1 MPPLRGWSSVL
12 FFARSKAAKKAY
24 VVTAISGR
32 KNMADKP
39 RAPWLSIVLTGLL
52 AFVISLIVVA
62 GTIAGYAFM
71 IAFKAQGAPD
81 QAKIEAFATR
91 VVPFLG
97 PTALALLVF
106 LAAWWVVR
114 RAKSTQLW
122 HGVLV
127 GVAAALPTLIFM
139 RRPGLGD
146 MISLVLP
153 PLGGL
158 AGAFLGRAR
167 LSKESTA

>member
-1 MPPLRGWSSVL
+1 
-12 FFARSKAAKKAY
+12 
-24 VVTAISGR
+24 
-32 KNMADKP
+32 MADKS

-52 AFVISLIVVA
+52 AFVVSMIVVA
-62 GTIAGYAFM
+62 GTIAGYAFV

-81 QAKIEAFATR
+81 PAKIEAFATR

-97 PTALALLVF
+97 PAALALLVL

-127 GVAAALPTLIFM
+127 GVVAALPTLMFI
-139 RRPGLGD
+139 RRPDLGD
-146 MISLVLP
+146 AVGLVLP
-153 PLGGL
+153 PLSGL
-158 AGAFLGRAR
+158 AGAFLGRVR
-167 LSKESTA
+167 EGQPTTPVG